1 MARSHALV
9 FTGSLVVGVAALV
22 ACIPHPDK
30 DFEDYGDRSASYR
43 TVPTEAGSFDGTVQT
58 EATEGLYY
66 GTCLSQLAFG
76 RPDKVFNFYTKTKFT
91 PDGAGGKLTITLQA
105 LKLNPATNGP
115 PIKFEKAGT
124 TGPEQTS
131 LVPMTAN
138 IDAATKVTITF
149 ADVAGRPALVTVPGD
164 ANPITGRP
172 VEIENVKLTGFFAK
186 EKFCALLN
194 GNVVVPVTL
203 DLEPQRN
210 VCQFIPVKEGD
221 PTPALTKEEDFA
233 SSTCPF

>member
-1 MARSHALV
+1 MARSLAFVLA
-9 FTGSLVVGVAALV
+9 GSSVIAVAAVV

-43 TVPTEAGSFDGTVQT
+43 TVPMEAGTFDGTVAT
-58 EATEGLYY
+58 EPTEGLYY
-66 GTCLSQLAFG
+66 GACLSQLAFG

-91 PDGAGGKLTITLQA
+91 PEGSGGKLTITLQA

-115 PIKFEKAGT
+115 PLKFEKAGT
-124 TGPEQTS
+124 SGPEQTS
-131 LVPMTAN
+131 LIPMAAN
-138 IDAATKVTITF
+138 IDPTTKVTISF

-203 DLEPQRN
+203 DLEPQKN
-210 VCQFIPVKEGD
+210 VCQFIPAKEGD
-221 PTPALTKEEDFA
+221 PTPALIKEEDFA